1 MVLLRDAAHTAHFSI
16 GSGTKLAMEDA
27 IALASAFER
36 YSQVEAALAEYELER
51 RPIVE
56 RFQQAA
62 QESRLYF
69 ETTSTY
75 LGLEPLPFAV
85 QLLTRSGRI
94 SYDDLRPAI
103 PASLPPSSAGWWSG
117 ARAPLPAGRPSSRPR
132 RC

>member
-1 MVLLRDAAHTAHFSI
+1 VVLLRDAAHTAHFSI

-75 LGLEPLPFAV
+75 LGWSRCRSPSSYSPAV
-85 QLLTRSGRI
+85 AASATTTCGS
-94 SYDDLRPAI
+94 AI

-117 ARAPLPAGRPSSRPR
+117 ARTPLPAGRPSSRPR